1 MGVPFLDLRGQHQEI
16 REELDAAIA
25 GVLDSGQYVLGP
37 AVADFEAAFASYC
50 DAGHAVAVNSGTS
63 ALHLALLAAD
73 VGPGDEVITVSMTF
87 VATVAAIVYTGA
99 TPVMVDVDPDT
110 WTMDPAQIEA
120 AITPRTKA
128 IMPVHLHGLMADMSA
143 INEIASA
150 RGLTVIEDAAQAH
163 GAERDGNRAG
173 SAGALAGFSF
183 YPGKNLGA
191 LGEGGAVVTNDA
203 DLADRVR
210 ILRDWGASRKYHHDV
225 LGFNYRMD
233 GIQGAVLGVKLRHLE
248 QWTEARRAVA
258 AVYEAALAPTGI
270 VRPAEPDGDRHVYH
284 VYAIRSDDRK
294 ASQAALDAAGIGHG
308 IHYPVPVHLQPA
320 FKTHGRGLGSLPV
333 SEALADEF
341 VSLPMFPAM
350 DSSMVDSAVRTISNS
365 LAADTK

>member
-37 AVADFEAAFASYC
+37 AVAGFEAAFASYC
-50 DAGHAVAVNSGTS
+50 DAGHAVALNSGTS

-99 TPVMVDVDPDT
+99 APVMVDVDLDT

-173 SAGALAGFSF
+173 SAGALACFSF

-191 LGEGGAVVTNDA
+191 LGEGGAMVTNDA

-248 QWTEARRAVA
+248 RWTEARWSA
-258 AVYEAALAPTGI
+258 AAAYEKVLAPLGI
-270 VRPAEPDGDRHVYH
+270 CRPKEPQNARHVYH
-284 VYAIRSDDRK
+284 VYAVRSTDRV
-294 ASQAALDAAGIGHG
+294 AAQTVLDAAGIGHG

-320 FKTHGRGLGSLPV
+320 FEGYGKGRGSLPV
-333 SEALADEF
+333 SEAVADEF
-341 VSLPMFPAM
+341 LSLPMFPGLDVEALKAIAT
-350 DSSMVDSAVRTISNS
+350 VVAE
-365 LAADTK
+365 A